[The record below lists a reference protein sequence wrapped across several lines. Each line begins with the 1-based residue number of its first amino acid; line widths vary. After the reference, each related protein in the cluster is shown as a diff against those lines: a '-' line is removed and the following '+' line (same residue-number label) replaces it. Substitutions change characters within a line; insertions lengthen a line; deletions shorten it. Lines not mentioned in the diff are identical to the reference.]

1 MLMRAGEAALLV
13 GRLLTAKAVFIA
25 VALLFE
31 ARSTFFCT
39 EEELFLIDRGRMTIS
54 SADALRALPIAGADV
69 RSTTW
74 LMSRVR
80 RTLLDADVVNLLAE
94 GEALATVANRL
105 PGDGKGDVA
114 VVGVLDSAFC
124 R

>member
-13 GRLLTAKAVFIA
+13 GRLLTTKGVFIA

-31 ARSTFFCT
+31 ATSTFFCT

-69 RSTTW
+69 RSTW